1 MVSSR
6 PATPARWDATGA
18 EVLAWGARG
27 DAGGQVLDP
36 IAFTVDRRGR
46 VYVADWG
53 GPRVIVFDSRGSFVH
68 QWDARAGDAPG
79 LRYPSG
85 LAVDARGRVYVV
97 DRASPRVHV
106 LGPLPG
112 G

>member
-1 MVSSR
+1 
-6 PATPARWDATGA
+6 
-18 EVLAWGARG
+18 
-27 DAGGQVLDP
+27 LDP